1 MKQIIFQRLA
11 LTIVLLTVL
20 AAQVKAATV
29 NIPTKTG
36 TYISWSDATGSN
48 YQVENNGANVGS
60 TGKNTQLQFSINNTQ
75 QQDYALTFALGS
87 KSAAKMR
94 VTLKSTT
101 ATVLDQVV
109 AIPNTGSWT
118 PTEVQ
123 LFYLEQLPVGQYTLS
138 FRVTEASGYAGN
150 WGNLAFYSGDAMAHA
165 PGTLTLGGGTYDGGA
180 RTENNDDNVGWIVA
194 GSTAKYTFICD
205 EPGVYEINTQLQR
218 YNQGGTMNIKVEDIA
233 TGNTEVD
240 GDYVITANASTNY
253 VSTRIPMAG
262 EMTKGIKK
270 MTFTFSGG
278 SSFICNYK
286 ALTFK
291 RVADYWSTVKG
302 ASIEGQ
308 TIKKGADTD
317 WECNLPKDYAGE
329 QVTFNL
335 QAVHGSLMVS
345 ANQDGK
351 DVAVTDLGEGN
362 YSIATP
368 EPNKETIV
376 TATLTPGE
384 GALAGQKTFTLRV
397 FRIGDIRVSRA
408 TVDGFDLD
416 SSLLQSLNDAT
427 TGYAATLSGNTYTSM
442 PTVQLVLPDGTI
454 VKPTAGSGT
463 LEGTKAV
470 YRFHARMADMERDY
484 QLTVE
489 GIHIYNKVEG
499 KDETVDLKYVS
510 TNQKGS
516 VWTSGLYQLSATGG
530 SFGGWESDTFYFN
543 QNQGDVKTYT
553 WTLPRNAVVKQ
564 LVFCNFHA
572 GYDNV
577 DGIEGELASVSSP
590 EATVYIPQKHYYE
603 FGDDKAYD
611 LIVNIESHQPGQPIT
626 FSLKGGWRPI
636 ASFRFVLERQPMTDA
651 PVLMSKAINTTS
663 GSQNSR
669 VVTLTFDREIK
680 QATAAIDHV
689 GQKLTGGDGSNV
701 VRFNIWD
708 LDYNKD
714 YTFTLTAAT
723 DNYGN
728 TLEQPQTLSFTV
740 GSKPAAEHKVY
751 DYVVGTTDELLK
763 AVSAV
768 NSKGSTAR
776 KTIFLKNGTYVMP
789 KATTVL
795 KAANLSMIGQSR
807 EGVIILGTSK
817 EDGHGSAIFK
827 AEGNNLYLQD
837 LTLRT
842 SHWRTG
848 EFFGRLLAV
857 YGTSEKMVMK
867 RVDLQGQQDTY
878 LCGHRGY
885 HEDCGIYGTVDFIYS
900 GGDNFFQHC
909 DIVIENRKGNVIT
922 APATNQAQ
930 RWGMVMDSCT
940 IKAAPNAPLVTNGSF
955 NLGRPWHNE
964 PRTYYLNTTMEVKPS
979 DTGWAGMSNVPT
991 HFYEYHSMDK
1001 NGQLIDLSRRGNS
1014 PSSTN
1019 KYNPVLTD
1027 EEAVLY
1033 TVRNVLG
1040 GEDAWDAA
1048 SLTRQLPAPQGLQI
1062 DGTVLKWE
1070 PVADARC
1077 YVVCKDGEYIACTTS
1092 TSYDLGTV
1100 EEGALYIVHTA
1111 NQAGGLGASAQCR
1124 GVATN
1129 TSTLQEKTPAF
1140 PGAEGYGRYVTGG
1153 RGGQVYHVTNLNDSG
1168 TGSLRWACEQSVTR
1182 TIVFDVSGTIHLK
1195 SQLKLRNGNVTIAGQ
1210 TAPGD
1215 GICVADWDFVIAAP
1229 NVIIRY
1235 LRFRPG
1241 ETSKGEPDGLG
1252 GMDGR
1257 NIIVDHCSISWSV
1270 DECCSVY
1277 GNEHMTVQWCIISQ
1291 SLRNS
1296 THAKSAHGYGGN
1308 WGGKGA
1314 TYHHNL
1320 VAHHDSRT
1328 PRFGNRPTFVQQ
1340 DTTDYRCNVL
1350 YNWAGNG
1357 CYGGE
1362 GMKVNMVNNYY
1373 KPGPATDGRATGSR
1387 KSLAYRICGLG
1398 VSSKEGDGSYHI
1410 WGKYYV
1416 DGNENP
1422 DFPALK
1428 NQNWEMGIYP
1438 QISTDNWGYTATT
1451 KDTMRLREP
1460 LPFMWVTTH
1469 TPSLAYERVL
1479 SYAGASLH
1487 RDALDETIVSD
1498 TRQRKAT
1505 YTGDKSKGDWPG
1517 IIDSPYDLKPDGADA
1532 GWSPWPELSGIAAPK
1547 DTDGDGMPDE
1557 WETENGLNPND
1568 KTDGTIRNAEGYT
1581 NLELYI
1587 NSLVAHITTAQNE
1600 GGIQEGFVEYAT
1612 EEDMTGAINIP
1623 TDHLDPDKAEI
1634 YLSQSGKHVA
1644 KVLAGSFDSFSHDDE
1659 AVFLLN
1665 CKEQGIYTISLDA
1678 ATTRSDFKL
1687 KLLLADIQ
1695 TGRIEANKT
1704 LSISNTGNW
1713 QKYKTYTLE
1722 TEEMSVGTK
1731 HLTMTWQSSTGQ
1743 YTGNVK
1749 NISITARPSTGIQ
1762 DATTEWKTAAMDV
1775 YDLQGRR
1782 VEDRT
1787 QRRGIYIKDGRV
1799 VIN

>member
-1 MKQIIFQRLA
+1 MKQIILKRLA
-11 LTIVLLTVL
+11 WTLALLAALV
-20 AAQVKAATV
+20 AQVKAATV
-29 NIPTKTG
+29 TIPTKTG
-36 TYISWSDATGSN
+36 TYISWSDATGTG
-48 YQVENNGANVGS
+48 YQVENNGDNVGS
-60 TGKNTQLQFSINNTQ
+60 TGKSTQLSFTINNTV
-75 QQDYALTFALGS
+75 QQDYTMTFALGS
-87 KSAAKMR
+87 KYAAKMR
-94 VTLKSTT
+94 VTLKNTS
-101 ATVLDQVV
+101 ATVFDQVV

-123 LFYLEQLPVGQYTLS
+123 MFYLEQLPVGQYTLT
-138 FRVTEASGYAGN
+138 FRVTEATSYAGN
-150 WGNLAFYSGDAMAHA
+150 WGKLAFYAGDAMAHA
-165 PGTLTLGGGTYDGGA
+165 PGTIKVGSGTYDGGA

-194 GSTAKYTFICD
+194 GSMAKYTFVCD
-205 EPGVYEINTQLQR
+205 EAGVYEMTTQLQR
-218 YNQGGTMNIKVEDIA
+218 YNQGGTINIKVVDVA

-240 GDYVITANASTNY
+240 GDYVVSASASTNY

-262 EMTKGIKK
+262 EMTKGLKK

-291 RVADYWSTVKG
+291 RVADHWATVKG
-302 ASIEGQ
+302 ASIGGQ
-308 TIKKGADTD
+308 TVKEGTETD
-317 WECNLPKDYAGE
+317 WVCNLPKDYTE
-329 QVTFNL
+329 ERVTFNL
-335 QAVHGSLMVS
+335 KAVHGTLAVT
-345 ANQDGK
+345 AKQDGNN
-351 DVAVTDLGEGN
+351 VEVTDLGNGS
-362 YSIATP
+362 YSIDTP

-376 TATLTPGE
+376 TATLTPDE
-384 GALAGQKTFTLRV
+384 GALAGQKIFTLRV
-397 FRIGDIRVSRA
+397 FRIGDIRIAKA
-408 TVDGFDLD
+408 TVDGFELD
-416 SSLLQSLNDAT
+416 ASVLQQLNDET
-427 TGYAATLSGNTYTSM
+427 TGYAATLSGKTYTSM
-442 PTVQLVLPDGTI
+442 PVVQLVLADGSI
-454 VKPTAGSGT
+454 VKPVAGKTT
-463 LEGTKAV
+463 LDGTKAT
-470 YRFHARMADMERDY
+470 YCFHARMADIERDY
-484 QLTVE
+484 QLSVEDIHLYNNVE
-489 GIHIYNKVEG
+489 GR
-499 KDETVDLKYVS
+499 DETVVLKYVS
-510 TNQKGS
+510 TQQKGNA
-516 VWTSGLYQLSATGG
+516 WTSGLYQLSTKDG

-543 QNQGDVKTYT
+543 QNQGDVKNYT

-564 LVFCNFHA
+564 LVLCSFHA
-572 GYDNV
+572 GYDNAN
-577 DGIEGELASVSSP
+577 GIEGELASVTSTG
-590 EATVYIPQKHYYE
+590 ATVYIPEKHYYE
-603 FGDDKAYD
+603 YGDDKAYD
-611 LIVNIESHQPGQPIT
+611 LIVNIENHQAGQPIN
-626 FSLKGGWRPI
+626 FALKGGWRPI
-636 ASFRFVLERQPMTDA
+636 ASFLFVMERQPMADA
-651 PVLMSKAINTTS
+651 PVLKSKVINKAS
-663 GSQNSR
+663 GNQNSR

-680 QATAAIDHV
+680 QATATV
-689 GQKLTGGDGSNV
+689 GGQTLTGGDGSNV
-701 VRFNIWD
+701 VRFSIWD
-708 LDYNKD
+708 LDYGKD

-728 TLEQPQTLSFTV
+728 TLEEPQSLDFTV
-740 GSKPAAEHKVY
+740 DSKPAAEQKVY

-763 AVSAV
+763 AISAV
-768 NSKGSTAR
+768 NSKGGTAR
-776 KTIFLKNGTYVMP
+776 KTIFLKNGTYTMP
-789 KATTVL
+789 VATTVL

-827 AEGNNLYLQD
+827 TEGNNLYLQD

-857 YGTSEKMVMK
+857 YGTSEKIVMK
-867 RVDLQGQQDTY
+867 RVDLEGQQDTY

-940 IKAAPNAPLVTNGSF
+940 IKPAPNAPLVTNGSF

-979 DTGWAGMSNVPT
+979 DNGWAGMSNVPT
-991 HFYEYHSMDK
+991 HFYEYNSMDK
-1001 NGQLIDLSRRGNS
+1001 NGKPIDLSKRGNAS
-1014 PSSTN
+1014 SSTN
-1019 KYNPVLTD
+1019 KYKPVLTS
-1027 EEAVLY
+1027 EEAAQY
-1033 TVRNVLG
+1033 TIRNVLG

-1048 SLTRQLPAPQGLQI
+1048 CMTRQLSAPQGLQI
-1062 DGTVLKWE
+1062 EGTVMRWE
-1070 PVADARC
+1070 PVDDARC
-1077 YVVCKDGEYIACTTS
+1077 YVVCKDGEYIGCTTA
-1092 TSYDLGTV
+1092 TNYDLETV
-1100 EEGALYIVHTA
+1100 EEGAVYTVQTA
-1111 NQAGGLGASAQCR
+1111 NQMGGIDASSQCS
-1124 GVATN
+1124 GTATAN
-1129 TSTLQEKTPAF
+1129 TGLQEKTPAF

-1153 RGGQVYHVTNLNDSG
+1153 RGGKVYHVTNLNDSG
-1168 TGSLRWACEQSVTR
+1168 TGSLRWACEQSGTR

-1229 NVIIRY
+1229 NVILRY

-1314 TYHHNL
+1314 TFHHNL

-1340 DTTDYRCNVL
+1340 DTTDYRCNVI

-1387 KSLAYRICGLG
+1387 KPLAYRICGLG
-1398 VSSKEGDGSYHI
+1398 VSTKEGDGSYHI

-1422 DFPALK
+1422 DYPALK
-1428 NQNWEMGIYP
+1428 TQNWEMGIYP
-1438 QISTDNWGYTATT
+1438 QIATSNWGYTTIT

-1460 LPFMWVTTH
+1460 LPFMRVTTH
-1469 TPSLAYERVL
+1469 TPSVAYERVL

-1487 RDALDETIVSD
+1487 RDALDETIISD

-1517 IIDSPYDLKPDGADA
+1517 IIDTPFDLKPAGAADN
-1532 GWSPWPELSGIAAPK
+1532 WSPWPELTSTEAPK

-1557 WETENGLNPND
+1557 WESENGLNPND
-1568 KTDGTIRNAEGYT
+1568 KTDGTVRNGEGYT
-1581 NLELYI
+1581 NLELYL
-1587 NSLVAHITTAQNE
+1587 NSLVAHITQAQNE
-1600 GGIQEGFVEYAT
+1600 DGTPEGFVEYAT
-1612 EEDMTGAINIP
+1612 EEDETGAINIP
-1623 TDHLDPDKAEI
+1623 TDFLDPNKAEI
-1634 YLSQSGKHVA
+1634 NFSQSGKHVA
-1644 KVLAGSFDSFSHDDE
+1644 KVLANSFDSFSHDDE
-1659 AVFLLN
+1659 ATFLLN
-1665 CKEQGIYTISLDA
+1665 CKEKGVYTIRLDA
-1678 ATTRSDFKL
+1678 ATTRNDFKL
-1687 KLLLADIQ
+1687 KLLLTDAA
-1695 TGRIEANKT
+1695 TGQIEANRT

-1713 QKYKTYTLE
+1713 QKYMTYKFD

-1731 HLTMTWQSSTGQ
+1731 HLTMTWQSATGQ

-1749 NISITARPSTGIQ
+1749 NISFTYKGTTGVDNLRDTIRQPQSTI
-1762 DATTEWKTAAMDV
+1762 
-1775 YDLQGRR
+1775 YDLQGR
-1782 VEDRT
+1782 EMASGSLPK
-1787 QRRGIYIKDGRV
+1787 GIYICNGKKM
-1799 VIN
+1799 IIK